1 MEQILCY
8 CKKCGRKVFAF
19 VEEDKARSN
28 CDICNSEL
36 YPIPEEY
43 LGGMSKSFIKKELEE
58 EFIEKYIKSA
68 PEFDQSWFDR
78 RDGIMERKD
87 RERAQRQAWAKAR
100 ERGPHCPYCGCSN
113 IGRIGGVSRA
123 ISVGMF
129 GMASGKI
136 GKTHKCRSCGGMW

>member
-1 MEQILCY
+1 MGRVRCY
-8 CKKCGRKVFAF
+8 CKKCGRQMFDY
-19 VEEDKARSN
+19 VEEGKGKSR
-28 CDICNSEL
+28 CDICQSEL
-36 YPIPEEY
+36 YPVPEKY
-43 LGGMSKSFIKKELEE
+43 TFDKLFIKRELEE

-100 ERGPHCPYCGCSN
+100 EQGPHCPYCGSSN